1 MLGILLIDKPLGVTS
16 HDVVAMIRRKFNTKR
31 VGHAGTLDP
40 LATGLLVIAVGPA
53 TRFLQYLPLEPKEY
67 ECQIKFGEETNTQ
80 DREGEVTATKPVPED
95 LAEKIQALIPQF
107 SGEIQQI
114 PPMYS
119 AVKRAGKPLY
129 FYARQGEE
137 VEREPRTVFI
147 EALEF
152 LGLEGDVAHVRVI
165 CSGGTYVR
173 TLAHDMGQA
182 LGCGAHLHALQ
193 RTQVGRFAIED
204 AFEID
209 DATPE
214 DLIPLREALFPMPE
228 VILNEGQERL
238 AREGQVVRPPRPID
252 GKFAMLIDTEGNV
265 MSVAE
270 SKAGMLQP
278 LCVIPRE
285 LVP

>member
-80 DREGEVTATKPVPED
+80 DREGEVTVTKPVPED

-152 LGLEGDVAHVRVI
+152 LALEGDIAHVRVV

-238 AREGQVVRPPRPID
+238 AREGQVVRPPRPVD